1 MENVS
6 NSKISILERASVPKI
21 SLCGGLTLMLAWCG
35 YVIYLIVTSFE
46 LPDRG
51 EAISV
56 AGVALVMFGLGW
68 ALVRIAVYLLAGL
81 HRRITSAG

>member
-1 MENVS
+1 MENVT

-21 SLCGGLTLMLAWCG
+21 SLFGGLTLMLAWCG
-35 YVIYLIVTSFE
+35 YVIYLIVTNFE
-46 LPDRG
+46 LPDGG

-68 ALVRIAVYLLAGL
+68 ALVRIAAYLLAEL
-81 HRRITSAG
+81 HRRIISAG